1 MVTESRDLWSLA
13 CLNIEGCWGWAC
25 AIIGCAGGG
34 AATGA
39 GACCCG
45 GGAALAGGGGGGAA
59 RAAAGGGAADLPLR
73 GILWD
78 YYDDTNIWNNDSN
91 FDTTISISK

>member
-1 MVTESRDLWSLA
+1 M
-13 CLNIEGCWGWAC
+13 NNEGCWGWAC
-25 AIIGCAGGG
+25 AIIGCDGGG
-34 AATGA
+34 AAAGA

-73 GILWD
+73 GILRNYIYSRYFWKKWWH
-78 YYDDTNIWNNDSN
+78 N
-91 FDTTISISK
+91 

>member
-1 MVTESRDLWSLA
+1 M
-13 CLNIEGCWGWAC
+13 NNEGCCGWAC
-25 AIIGCAGGG
+25 AIIGWDGGG
-34 AATGA
+34 AAGA

-73 GILWD
+73 GILVD
-78 YYDDTNIWNNDSN
+78 YLDDKDIW
-91 FDTTISISK
+91 K